1 MFLCQCNPYVI
12 RVHLNHSC
20 HKQSMCLTRL
30 TKLWYAHM
38 LALIQAIMPEA
49 KYLLVLIDNGVVNV
63 YKVEWETMGTNMVQR
78 HSSDLIL
85 HFHEDGGACHSLKKK
100 HKFLTVQLS
109 RVLIKHIFC
118 VNMFQTPH
126 PQFIIQALMTSSGL
140 FSQINSKQ
148 IHLQTW
154 NWCSDP
160 LNVLNANKNP
170 HEDLTVF
177 KMKIWTFFNWN
188 LNWI

>member
-1 MFLCQCNPYVI
+1 MQYFSLTSQSPRWWHGKFWFEQGLTWAPECNLQSQTWYTDVPLY
-12 RVHLNHSC
+12 RSDWSWWTLQYWEGDYG
-20 HKQSMCLTRL
+20 HKYGSKAFQ
-30 TKLWYAHM
+30 WFNI
-38 LALIQAIMPEA
+38 ALP
-49 KYLLVLIDNGVVNV
+49 
-63 YKVEWETMGTNMVQR
+63 WR
-78 HSSDLIL
+78 R
-85 HFHEDGGACHSLKKK
+85 GACHSLKKK